1 MFALLLPLLLAV
13 SQPLPAGGTP
23 LIPPH
28 CIASLPKEQKT
39 TWGKLAQVPLSDA
52 ASNNVGLTTAVQC
65 EIVTLPEQVWDAQF
79 QFRIDKKVVKND
91 VLLVRFYARTIT
103 PGREGAIRV
112 IFEQTDPPHEKS
124 LSRDVEL
131 DTSWKEFVFPFLAQ
145 STYEPQKAS
154 VGFHLGL
161 QEQTVEIANFTLDSY
176 GSEVDLR
183 QFPSTP
189 MIYAGRAPDAAWR
202 WDAEQRIEQIRKGD
216 LRVMVRDAGGQPIAG
231 ADVLVRMKRHTF
243 GWGAAVGA
251 DRILQNDEN
260 GRKYR
265 QIVEENFNRVVF
277 ENDMKW
283 SNWENSSNRG
293 RTLQAAKWLRDRN
306 IDIRGHCLVW
316 PSWKQ
321 TPGDLTQLTSDSE
334 QLRTRIN
341 RHIVDEVTA
350 FKGLLVDWDVVN
362 EPYINND
369 ILRVLGEPEMGQW
382 FELAHKCDPGVNLY
396 LNEYS
401 LLSSGGRDR
410 RHQDYV
416 EKTLLLLKERGV
428 PVHGLGM
435 QGHFY
440 ETPTSPERML
450 EILDRFG
457 KLGLDITITE
467 FDVLPGDSTFQADFT
482 RDVLTTA
489 FSHPSVVG
497 VLNWGFWEKSHWLPS
512 AAQYRADWSITDH
525 GQVWVD
531 LVKKRWWTDVD
542 GKTDAQGQFSTR
554 GFLGD
559 YEITVR
565 KGSRSQTVHSV
576 LTKIGTPIDLVLR

>member
-1 MFALLLPLLLAV
+1 MTLNDAD
-13 SQPLPAGGTP
+13 S
-23 LIPPH
+23 
-28 CIASLPKEQKT
+28 K
-39 TWGKLAQVPLSDA
+39 KL
-52 ASNNVGLTTAVQC
+52 GLVNAILC
-65 EIVTLPEQVWDAQF
+65 EILTVPDQVWDAQF
-79 QFRIDKKVVKND
+79 QFRINKKVVKND
-91 VLLVRFYARTIT
+91 VLLVRFYARTVA
-103 PGREGAIRV
+103 PNQEGVIRV

-124 LSRDVEL
+124 LSRDVVL
-131 DTSWKEFVFPFLAQ
+131 DTSWKEFVFPFHAQ
-145 STYEPQKAS
+145 DTYEPQKAS

-161 QEQTVEIANFTLDSY
+161 QEQTVEIADLTLDSY
-176 GSEVDLR
+176 GQEVDFDQL
-183 QFPSTP
+183 PCTP
-189 MIYAGRAPDAAWR
+189 LTYAGRDPDAVWR
-202 WDAEQRIEQIRKGD
+202 QEAEQRIEQIRKGD
-216 LRVMVRDAGGQPIAG
+216 LRVTVRDARGKPIVG
-231 ADVLVRMKRHTF
+231 ADVLVRMKRHAF
-243 GWGAAVGA
+243 GWGSAVVA
-251 DRILQNDEN
+251 DRILQNDED

-283 SNWENSSNRG
+283 SNWENLSNKA
-293 RTLQAAKWLRDRN
+293 RTLKAVKWLRDRN

-321 TPGDLTQLTSDSE
+321 TPEDLKQLRSDSE

-350 FKGLLVDWDVVN
+350 LKGQLVDWDVVN
-362 EPYINND
+362 EPYTNNE
-369 ILRVLGEPEMGQW
+369 ILRELGEPEMVKW

-416 EKTLLLLKERGV
+416 EKTLLFLKEQGV

-457 KLGLDITITE
+457 KLGLDIMITE

-512 AAQYRADWSITDH
+512 AAQYRADWSITPH

-565 KGSRSQTVHSV
+565 KGSRSRTVHTV
-576 LTKIGTPIDLVLR
+576 LSKTGTQVEVVLE